1 MKLSTL
7 LRYSPGAI
15 RFRLLRDLLSVLLLT
30 VGVLA
35 VVTYLL
41 GAEMRRELAWSRITQ
56 AQTLVREEMRRLAEP
71 LERQLNIARDWI
83 RSGELALTDP
93 AELNRRFIPTLAHLE
108 QVSGLVIAG
117 DDGAEYFLLRAD
129 DEWLT
134 RLRPPGASGR
144 VHWSRWSATGERL
157 EGWDEDSGYDPRERP
172 WYQGALEG
180 IAEQRV
186 SWSQP
191 YLFFSRQVPG
201 ITASL
206 GWQGQAGVRV
216 LALDL
221 ELSRVVQAIEHLP
234 TGGGEEAFLFRH
246 DGGVFLPPGQTESE
260 DEQRR
265 QASFVAA
272 TARLGS
278 PLAFDGVHAWL
289 ARGKPA
295 AEAVAFDSAE
305 RRWWGGFTPLH
316 AGAESTWIGVAVPAQ
331 SLLEVLRHHWL
342 AFSASLLILLLLGA
356 VMALLLVRKYSRQL
370 KDLPKLSIDPRNA
383 DGDLYQLLHAGEN
396 AHLEFKSTMRRN
408 LKSGKNGK
416 EIELAWLKGVTAFL
430 NTEGGI
436 LLLGVADDAE
446 ILGLGPDEF
455 DNEDKCRL
463 HFKNLF
469 NQHIGPEYS
478 RFVRFELFELEG
490 RQIAAVECERASEP
504 AFLHDRNKEAFYI
517 RNGPSNIELSISRA
531 LKYLRNRF

>member
-1 MKLSTL
+1 MKLSSL
-7 LRYSPGAI
+7 FRYSPGAI
-15 RFRLLRDLLSVLLLT
+15 RLRLLRDLLSVILLT
-30 VGVLA
+30 VVVL
-35 VVTYLL
+35 VLVTYLVS
-41 GAEMRRELAWSRITQ
+41 AEMRRELAWSRITQ

-71 LERQLNIARDWI
+71 LERQINIARDWI
-83 RSGELALTDP
+83 RSGELPLTEP

-108 QVSGLVIAG
+108 QVSGLAIAA

-129 DEWLT
+129 GEWLT
-134 RLRPPGASGR
+134 RLRPPGATGR
-144 VHWSRWSATGERL
+144 VHWTRWSGAGEPL
-157 EGWDEDSGYDPRERP
+157 ENWDEESGYDPRERP
-172 WYQGALEG
+172 WFQAAREG
-180 IAEQRV
+180 IDEQRIA
-186 SWSQP
+186 WSRP
-191 YLFFSRQVPG
+191 YVFFSRQVPG
-201 ITASL
+201 ITAAL
-206 GWQGQAGVRV
+206 AWREQTDTLV

-221 ELSRVVQAIEHLP
+221 ELSRVVQTIERLP
-234 TGGGEEAFLFRH
+234 VQDGAEAFLFRD

-260 DEQRR
+260 FEQPGR
-265 QASFVAA
+265 ANFVAA

-278 PLAFDGVHAWL
+278 PLAFDAVHAWL

-295 AEAVAFDSAE
+295 AEAVAFDSAGQ
-305 RRWWGGFTPLH
+305 RWWGGFTPLR
-316 AGAESTWIGVAVPAQ
+316 ASAQSAWVGVAVPAQ

-342 AFSASLLILLLLGA
+342 AFSASLLALVLLGS

-383 DGDLYQLLHAGEN
+383 ESDLYRLLHAGEN

-446 ILGLGPDEF
+446 VLGLGADEF

-478 RFVRFELFELEG
+478 RFVHFELFELEG
-490 RQIAAVECERASEP
+490 RQIGAVECERASEP
-504 AFLHDRNKEAFYI
+504 AFLRDRSKEAFYI
-517 RNGPSNIELSISRA
+517 RNGPSNIELSVSQA
-531 LKYLRNRF
+531 LKYLRDRF